1 MLHLLRVIILRARAT
16 PVVLPGRARR
26 PAGRTRQADGNPFY
40 IAMARRRPAASAKMW
55 TSIANSLL
63 QMFNPSRDQVR
74 EFFIE
79 TWRKHR
85 ASEVLT
91 PLEIMALDWII
102 EHPEYHGDLESP
114 EAMTAEYAV
123 EKGRTNPF
131 LHLSMH
137 LAIAEQLSIDHPP
150 GIRRAYQ
157 KLVSRSDA
165 HHAAHEIMECL
176 GQVVWE
182 AQRLGK
188 PLDSDSYVELIRQRA
203 ER

>member
-1 MLHLLRVIILRARAT
+1 
-16 PVVLPGRARR
+16 
-26 PAGRTRQADGNPFY
+26 
-40 IAMARRRPAASAKMW
+40 
-55 TSIANSLL
+55 
-63 QMFNPSRDQVR
+63 MFNPSRDQVR
-74 EFFIE
+74 DFFISA
-79 TWRKHR
+79 WRKHK
-85 ASEVLT
+85 AGEVLT
-91 PLEIMALDWII
+91 PLESMALDWLV
-102 EHPEYHGDLESP
+102 EHPEYHADMERP
-114 EAMTAEYAV
+114 DETTAEYPV

-150 GIRRAYQ
+150 GIRAAYQ
-157 KLVSRSDA
+157 RLVARSDA

-188 PLDSDSYVELIRQRA
+188 PLDTDTYIDLIRQRA